1 MEGLGVTPSFWTD
14 KRVFLTGHTGFK
26 GSWLALWLSELGAEV
41 TGYALAPDTT
51 PSLFDDLAL
60 ASRVHS
66 IIADVRDAER
76 VRTAMRDA
84 RPDVVMHLAAQSLVR
99 RSYEVPVETLAT
111 NVMGTAHVLDAVRH
125 TPGVRAA
132 LIVTT
137 DKCYENREWAW
148 GYRED
153 DVLGGHDLYSSSKAC
168 AELVTA
174 AYRKSFLA
182 QTAIGV
188 ATVRAGNVIGG
199 GDWSLDRI
207 VPDLVRAAL
216 RSQPAIVRNPN
227 STRPWQHVLDVLGGY
242 LLLTERLVADP
253 TSYAQA
259 WNFGPPNEDVRS
271 VSDLATTLCKAWG
284 ASASWHHEATAAVH
298 EAHAL
303 TLDASKARAKL
314 GWRPRL
320 AFANAVGWTVD
331 WYKAEGDKA
340 RVTLD
345 QLRRYQEAV

>member
-1 MEGLGVTPSFWTD
+1 VTPSFWAG

-26 GSWLALWLSELGAEV
+26 GSWLALWLSELGADV

-60 ASRVHS
+60 ASRIQS
-66 IIADVRDAER
+66 IIADVRDAEH
-76 VRTAMRDA
+76 VRTAMREA

-99 RSYEVPVETLAT
+99 KSYEVPVETLAT
-111 NVMGTAHVLDAVRH
+111 NVMGTAHVLEAVRH

-137 DKCYENREWAW
+137 DKCYENREWSW

-182 QTAIGV
+182 QSATGV

-216 RSQPAIVRNPN
+216 RSQPAVVRNPH

-242 LLLTERLVADP
+242 LLLTERLVTDP

-259 WNFGPPNEDVRS
+259 WNFGPPSEDVRS
-271 VSDLATTLCKAWG
+271 VADLATTLCKAWG
-284 ASASWHHEATAAVH
+284 GSASWHHEATAAVH

-303 TLDASKARAKL
+303 TLDASKARTKL

-320 AFANAVGWTVD
+320 AFANAVAWTID
-331 WYKAEGDKA
+331 WYKTEGDKA

-345 QLRRYQEAV
+345 QLRRYQEAL